1 MQSLSAFLDITKVTD
16 FPRKNDDVTRI
27 QVDESRDLYIF
38 WIFFKQGVTVSS
50 LVTIGTVILHI

>member
-1 MQSLSAFLDITKVTD
+1 MQSLSAFLDITKVAD
-16 FPRKNDDVTRI
+16 FLRKNADVTSI
-27 QVDESRDLYIF
+27 QIDESRDLCIF

>member
-1 MQSLSAFLDITKVTD
+1 MQSLSAFFDITKVAD
-16 FPRKNDDVTRI
+16 FPRKNADVTRI
-27 QVDESRDLYIF
+27 QVDESSDLYIF

>member
-1 MQSLSAFLDITKVTD
+1 MQSLSAFLDITKVAD
-16 FPRKNDDVTRI
+16 FLRKNADVTSI
-27 QVDESRDLYIF
+27 HVDESRDLCIF

>member
-1 MQSLSAFLDITKVTD
+1 MQSLSAFLDITKVAD

-27 QVDESRDLYIF
+27 QVDESHDLYIF

>member
-1 MQSLSAFLDITKVTD
+1 MQSLSAFLDITKVAD

-27 QVDESRDLYIF
+27 QVYESHDLYIF

>member
-1 MQSLSAFLDITKVTD
+1 MQSLSAFLDITKVAD

>member
-1 MQSLSAFLDITKVTD
+1 MQSLSAFLGITKVAD

>member
-1 MQSLSAFLDITKVTD
+1 MQSLSAFFDITKVAD
-16 FPRKNDDVTRI
+16 FPWKNADVTRI